1 MTSWLAR
8 HPGGP
13 RLIRHYA
20 GEDAT
25 VRARSV
31 IHYELSCALQRNK
44 YIYLQGPLLIV
55 ANVWE
60 GLLALSD
67 NRVYNFIL
75 TVYMQPKALN
85 SNRYTHTNLI
95 LI

>member
-31 IHYELSCALQRNK
+31 IHYELSCALQRFE

-55 ANVWE
+55 TNVWE

-67 NRVYNFIL
+67 NRVYNFITL
-75 TVYMQPKALN
+75 TVYMQAKSIEQQSLYA
-85 SNRYTHTNLI
+85 Y
-95 LI
+95 